1 MAYPYVHYEP
11 GVKMD
16 KDQLDGLLALK
27 LVAAKRN
34 FTAAADE
41 LGISPPAISKMIKSL
56 EGKLGVALLS
66 RTTRS
71 TSLTEA
77 GDRFLNKV
85 GPALDEILSAIKGAN
100 EYAEKPSGL
109 LRINLPRA
117 TYRPYLEPLVVSFRK
132 KFPEVSVELY
142 FEDQTSD
149 IIASGFDAGV
159 RHSDILA
166 KDMIAI
172 RLSGPIR
179 FVVAGSKKYLE
190 KFGRPKTPKD
200 LLGHNCI
207 QFRFGN
213 TGIYDRWEFE
223 HKGRDI
229 QVQLKGSIIM
239 NDPLLIT
246 DAAVSGLG
254 LIYTVEDAIRD
265 EVRSGKLEVVLNQYA
280 PESTGYYL
288 YYPQRSEAQTKL
300 NAFITHI
307 KANRPKFD

>member
-1 MAYPYVHYEP
+1 ME
-11 GVKMD
+11 

-27 LVAAKRN
+27 LVAEKRN

-41 LGISPPAISKMIKSL
+41 LGISPPAISKMIKHL
-56 EGKLGVALLS
+56 EKRIGVSFLA

-77 GDRFLNKV
+77 GERFLNQV
-85 GPALDEILSAIKGAN
+85 GPALDEILSAIRSAN

-109 LRINLPRA
+109 LRVNLPRA
-117 TYRPYLEPLVVSFRK
+117 IYRPFIEPILGSFRK
-132 KFPEVSVELY
+132 KFPEVNVELY

-149 IIASGFDAGV
+149 IVASGFDVGV

-166 KDMIAI
+166 QDMIAV

-179 FVVAGSKKYLE
+179 FVVAGSKKYLD
-190 KFGRPKTPKD
+190 KAGRPKTPKD
-200 LLGHNCI
+200 LLGHDCI
-207 QFRFGN
+207 VFRFGS

-223 HKGRDI
+223 QKGRDI
-229 QVQLKGSIIM
+229 QVQVKGSVIM

-246 DAAVSGLG
+246 DGAVNGLG

-265 EVRSGKLEVVLNQYA
+265 ELKSGRLEVVLGQFA
-280 PESTGYYL
+280 SKSAGYYL
-288 YYPQRSEAQTKL
+288 YYPQKSEGQPKL
-300 NAFITHI
+300 NAFIEHI
-307 KANRPKFD
+307 RSFQSKQF